1 VLEKRIKSTILADS
15 DQQKA
20 KIGAKMMSRKY
31 ALPRKGMQSASS
43 FPFCATALSL
53 ERGKIKR

>member
-31 ALPRKGMQSASS
+31 ALPRKGMLSASS

-53 ERGKIKR
+53 ERGK

>member
-31 ALPRKGMQSASS
+31 ALPRKGMLSASS